1 MSEQQGRKAQQ
12 RGPKK
17 AGIGGALKK
26 EKGVFDL
33 PKDQEIF
40 VIDVGG
46 KEYEAKN
53 MAKGGRVN
61 LRGGG
66 MCKKGMNKNA
76 YGKNS

>member
-1 MSEQQGRKAQQ
+1 MAEQQGRKAQQ

-26 EKGVFDL
+26 EKGVFDNL
-33 PKDQEIF
+33 PKDLKFIIT
-40 VIDVGG
+40 VDG

-66 MCKKGMNKNA
+66 ICKKGMNKKA
-76 YGKNS
+76 YGRNS

>member
-17 AGIGGALKK
+17 AEIGGALKK
-26 EKGVFDL
+26 EKPEFYIIVNDKKFDV
-33 PKDQEIF
+33 Q
-40 VIDVGG
+40 
-46 KEYEAKN
+46 N

-66 MCKKGMNKNA
+66 MCKRGMNKKA